1 MSVMNIN
8 KAYIACLFSNNED
21 DFVWRTIERDL
32 DEEESNILQLQ
43 HFWLEY
49 VCNRKEPPLTEKPD
63 MVLDVLRRYYGPADK
78 SQPAIVLA
86 ANFLPVLEEVVKLK
100 ETKSAL
106 DAQVRQLDKQIKA
119 AYAPIV
125 NLMGQ
130 ACTAECA
137 GPNSAYHVSFSPRYR
152 ETLRKD
158 GLSVLRAQY
167 PDIYDDLVDTTESR
181 IFSVSKVT
189 L

>member
-63 MVLDVLRRYYGPADK
+63 MVLD
-78 SQPAIVLA
+78 
-86 ANFLPVLEEVVKLK
+86 
-100 ETKSAL
+100 AL
-106 DAQVRQLDKQIKA
+106 RQL
-119 AYAPIV
+119 
-125 NLMGQ
+125 
-130 ACTAECA
+130 
-137 GPNSAYHVSFSPRYR
+137 
-152 ETLRKD
+152 
-158 GLSVLRAQY
+158 LRACG
-167 PDIYDDLVDTTESR
+167 
-181 IFSVSKVT
+181 
-189 L
+189 

>member
-63 MVLDVLRRYYGPADK
+63 MVLDALRRYYGLRISRSRPLCLR
-78 SQPAIVLA
+78 PI
-86 ANFLPVLEEVVKLK
+86 FCPCWRKL
-100 ETKSAL
+100 
-106 DAQVRQLDKQIKA
+106 
-119 AYAPIV
+119 
-125 NLMGQ
+125 
-130 ACTAECA
+130 
-137 GPNSAYHVSFSPRYR
+137 
-152 ETLRKD
+152 
-158 GLSVLRAQY
+158 
-167 PDIYDDLVDTTESR
+167 
-181 IFSVSKVT
+181 
-189 L
+189 

>member
-1 MSVMNIN
+1 MRYCKALFVQAGKEVIVGTIIN
-8 KAYIACLFSNNED
+8 LSKFND
-21 DFVWRTIERDL
+21 
-32 DEEESNILQLQ
+32 
-43 HFWLEY
+43 
-49 VCNRKEPPLTEKPD
+49 
-63 MVLDVLRRYYGPADK
+63 
-78 SQPAIVLA
+78 
-86 ANFLPVLEEVVKLK
+86 
-100 ETKSAL
+100 
-106 DAQVRQLDKQIKA
+106 
-119 AYAPIV
+119 IV